1 MRKFLTILIITTLLI
16 IGIWFYPGQTP
27 QKPEEILPEELEGL
41 GSIILKNTNFE
52 DFNFGYFSFK
62 YPDWQKLE
70 MEPTLF
76 LPEEIAQKEE
86 VLLYLTNSD
95 GVKFLAT
102 KRKVRPELLEKP
114 YPLVLREVFTKNQE
128 VLEEQ
133 GSLEEWYLIREMF
146 FENGVLVESKVVV
159 FGTTITSLQKSIIV
173 YEDNSRF
180 IYSVGI
186 SAREQTFEDYR
197 SLIEFVMNSVRYY

>member
-1 MRKFLTILIITTLLI
+1 MKKFLTILIITLLVV
-16 IGIWFYPGQTP
+16 GIWQIL
-27 QKPEEILPEELEGL
+27 QKPEEILPEELESL
-41 GSIILKNTNFE
+41 GSVILKNTNFE

-70 MEPTLF
+70 MEPALF

-133 GSLEEWYLIREMF
+133 GSLEDWYLIREMF

-186 SAREQTFEDYR
+186 SAREQIFKDYR
-197 SLIEFVMNSVRYY
+197 LLIEFVMNSVRYY